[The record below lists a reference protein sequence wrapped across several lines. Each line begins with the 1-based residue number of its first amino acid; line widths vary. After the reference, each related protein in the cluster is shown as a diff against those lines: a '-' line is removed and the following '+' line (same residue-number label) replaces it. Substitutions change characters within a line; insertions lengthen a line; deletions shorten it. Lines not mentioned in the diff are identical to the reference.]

1 MAIVSIS
8 RIQVRR
14 GRENQD
20 GVPQLAGGELAW
32 AVDTQKLY
40 VGNGAVSEGAPA
52 VGNTEIL
59 STKTNLFELADQYVY
74 NKDSSVVTTGNPVI
88 SRTLQERLDENVSVR
103 SFGANGDNSQQADKL
118 QYAIDQLFANTD
130 KTVPSSRVTL
140 KIPAGQYQLNTSI
153 KVPPHANIIGDG
165 SDKTIITQTVN
176 EPVFETVNDT
186 RTPSDAGTQDDPT
199 QTSNLNQAREIKIE
213 GMTLE
218 TTGDNVGLLLRDCA
232 NSKFKDVKIK
242 SNWVSGTANS
252 TNSIGIKVS
261 TISNVVDVAQT
272 NNNLFER
279 VRIEGFSYALESKF
293 TDLMV
298 DNIFSNCI
306 IEMCRQGILIGEDT
320 NGPNVGTHLQG
331 PVGNK
336 FLNTKF
342 IDIDRTALIVF
353 NGTQNTSSNN
363 RFFDVGNDGNG
374 EGSPVH
380 AIIDF
385 KSAGNKSDSDFFERT
400 YALAIEPANGTEVYV
415 PEITGKHSGTLA
427 ENLQPLDLT
436 TNATITQW
444 LKLPAEIS
452 RKYEISYVYKSSP
465 SDNERTG
472 TLTLFVDKDTNTVTL
487 DDEFRYTGATPG
499 NQPDPTFTAQL
510 GLTGNNTAVLYYTH
524 AIANETGTL
533 NISIKSIH

>member
-40 VGNGAVSEGAPA
+40 IGNGAVAEGAPA

-59 STKTNLFELADQYVY
+59 STKTNLFKLADQYVY
-74 NKDSSVVTTGNPVI
+74 NKDSSVVTTGDPAI

-103 SFGANGDNSQQADKL
+103 SFGANGDNSQQADKI

-165 SDKTIITQTVN
+165 SGKTIFIQTAN

-186 RTPSDAGTQDDPT
+186 RTTIDAGDQSLTT
-199 QTSNLNQAREIKIE
+199 TLNQAREIKIE

-218 TTGDNVGLLLRDCA
+218 TTGDNIGLLLRDCA
-232 NSKFKDVKIK
+232 NSEFKDIQVK

-252 TNSIGIKVS
+252 TNSIGIKVKTLS
-261 TISNVVDVAQT
+261 TQQTIAQT
-272 NNNLFER
+272 NNNLFDR
-279 VRIEGFSYALESKF
+279 VRIEGFSYALVSEF

-306 IEMCRQGILIGEDT
+306 IEMCRQGILIGEDP
-320 NGPNVGTHLQG
+320 NAVNVGNALQG
-331 PVGNK
+331 PIGNK

-374 EGSPVH
+374 DGSPVH

-385 KSAGNKSDSDFFERT
+385 KSTGNKSDSDFFART
-400 YALAIEPANGTEVYV
+400 YALAIDTSNATEVYV

-452 RKYEISYVYKSSP
+452 RQYEISYVYKSSP

-510 GLTGNNTAVLYYTH
+510 GLTGNNTVVLYYTH

>member
-40 VGNGAVSEGAPA
+40 IGNGAVAEGAPA

-59 STKTNLFELADQYVY
+59 STKTNLFDLADQYVY
-74 NKDSSVVTTGNPVI
+74 NKDSSVVTTGDPVI
-88 SRTLQERLDENVSVR
+88 SRTLQERLDENVSIR
-103 SFGANGDNSQQADKL
+103 SFGANGDNSQQADKI

-140 KIPAGQYQLNTSI
+140 KIPAGQYKLNTSL

-165 SDKTIITQTVN
+165 SAKTILIQTAN

-186 RTPSDAGTQDDPT
+186 RTPSSAGDQATT
-199 QTSNLNQAREIKIE
+199 TTLNQAREIKIE
-213 GMTLE
+213 GMSLE
-218 TTGDNVGLLLRDCA
+218 TSGDNIGLLLRDCA
-232 NSKFKDVKIK
+232 NSEFKDLQIK
-242 SNWVSGTANS
+242 SDWVSGTANS
-252 TNSIGIKVS
+252 SNSIGIKVKTLS
-261 TISNVVDVAQT
+261 SQQTIAQT
-272 NNNLFER
+272 NNNLFDR
-279 VRIEGFSYALESKF
+279 VRVEGFSHALVSQF

-306 IEMCRQGILIGEDT
+306 IEMCRQGILIGEDP
-320 NGPNVGTHLQG
+320 NGVNVGTHLQG

-363 RFFDVGNDGNG
+363 RFFNVGNDGNG
-374 EGSPVH
+374 DGSPVH

-385 KSAGNKSDSDFFERT
+385 KSTGNKSDSDFFGRT
-400 YALAIEPANGTEVYV
+400 YALAIDTANANEVYV

-436 TNATITQW
+436 TNATITPW
-444 LKLPAEIS
+444 LKLPAEVS
-452 RKYEISYVYKSSP
+452 RQYEISYVYKSNP

-472 TLTLFVDKDTNTVTL
+472 TLTIFVDKDTNSITL
-487 DDEFRYTGATPG
+487 DDEFRYTGTTPG